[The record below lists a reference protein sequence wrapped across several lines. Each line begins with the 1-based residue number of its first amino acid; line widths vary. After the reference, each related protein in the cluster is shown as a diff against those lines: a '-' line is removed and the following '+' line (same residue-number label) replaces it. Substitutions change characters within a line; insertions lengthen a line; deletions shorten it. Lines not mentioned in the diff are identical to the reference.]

1 MGDEYSQPCRRRCC
15 SFLFSFLLLL
25 LLLLIRMKKKIR
37 TTAATMKSIMNRWC
51 IERVCELLGSEASRR
66 HYLDIF
72 LMYEITK
79 ICVFSDISNTAK
91 NEIEMDMDIGQVRSG
106 QVR

>member
-1 MGDEYSQPCRRRCC
+1 MDGWETSTLDLVVVVVVL
-15 SFLFSFLLLL
+15 SFSPFLLLL

-72 LMYEITK
+72 LMYENHQSLSVLRHIK
-79 ICVFSDISNTAK
+79 HRK
-91 NEIEMDMDIGQVRSG
+91 K
-106 QVR
+106 

>member
-1 MGDEYSQPCRRRCC
+1 MGDEYSRPCRRRCC
-15 SFLFSFLLLL
+15 SFLFSFLLL
-25 LLLLIRMKKKIR
+25 IR

-72 LMYEITK
+72 LMYENHQSLSFLRHIK
-79 ICVFSDISNTAK
+79 HRK
-91 NEIEMDMDIGQVRSG
+91 K
-106 QVR
+106 

>member
-1 MGDEYSQPCRRRCC
+1 MGDEYSRPCRRCCC

-37 TTAATMKSIMNRWC
+37 TTAATMKSTMNRWC
-51 IERVCELLGSEASRR
+51 IERMCELLGSEASRR

-79 ICVFSDISNTAK
+79 VCLFSDTYQTPQK
-91 NEIEMDMDIGQVRSG
+91 MR
-106 QVR
+106 

>member
-1 MGDEYSQPCRRRCC
+1 MGDEYSRPCRRRCC

-25 LLLLIRMKKKIR
+25 LLLLIRMKKRIR

-66 HYLDIF
+66 HYLEIF

-79 ICVFSDISNTAK
+79 VCLFSDISK
-91 NEIEMDMDIGQVRSG
+91 HRQK
-106 QVR
+106 

>member
-1 MGDEYSQPCRRRCC
+1 MDGWETSTLDLIVVVVVL
-15 SFLFSFLLLL
+15 SFSPFLLLL
-25 LLLLIRMKKKIR
+25 LLLLIRMKKRIR

-72 LMYEITK
+72 LMYENHQSLSVLRHIK
-79 ICVFSDISNTAK
+79 HRK
-91 NEIEMDMDIGQVRSG
+91 K
-106 QVR
+106 

>member
-1 MGDEYSQPCRRRCC
+1 MGDEYSRPCRRRRC

-25 LLLLIRMKKKIR
+25 LLLLIRLKKKLR

-72 LMYEITK
+72 LMYEINK
-79 ICVFSDISNTAK
+79 VCLFSDISHTAK
-91 NEIEMDMDIGQVRSG
+91 NEMDMGQVRSG

>member
-1 MGDEYSQPCRRRCC
+1 
-15 SFLFSFLLLL
+15 
-25 LLLLIRMKKKIR
+25 MKKKIR

-79 ICVFSDISNTAK
+79 VCLFSDISHTAK
-91 NEIEMDMDIGQVRSG
+91 NEMDMGQVRSG
-106 QVR
+106 KVR

>member
-1 MGDEYSQPCRRRCC
+1 MGDEYSRPGRRRC
-15 SFLFSFLLLL
+15 SFPFSFLLFLLL

-72 LMYEITK
+72 LMYENHQSLSALRHIK
-79 ICVFSDISNTAK
+79 HRK
-91 NEIEMDMDIGQVRSG
+91 K
-106 QVR
+106 

>member
-1 MGDEYSQPCRRRCC
+1 MGDEYSRPCRRCCC

-25 LLLLIRMKKKIR
+25 LLLLIRMKKRIR
-37 TTAATMKSIMNRWC
+37 TTAATMKSIMNRRC

-66 HYLDIF
+66 HYLEIF

-79 ICVFSDISNTAK
+79 VCLFSDISNTAK
-91 NEIEMDMDIGQVRSG
+91 NEIEMDMGKVRSG
-106 QVR
+106 QVM

>member
-1 MGDEYSQPCRRRCC
+1 
-15 SFLFSFLLLL
+15 
-25 LLLLIRMKKKIR
+25 MKKRIR

-79 ICVFSDISNTAK
+79 VCLFSDISNTAK
-91 NEIEMDMDIGQVRSG
+91 NEIEMDVGKVNSGQVRSG
-106 QVR
+106 KVNMDIGETPKIPVESEK

>member
-1 MGDEYSQPCRRRCC
+1 MDGWETSTLDLVVVVVVL
-15 SFLFSFLLLL
+15 SFSPFLLLL

-72 LMYEITK
+72 LMYENHQSLSVLRHIK
-79 ICVFSDISNTAK
+79 HRK
-91 NEIEMDMDIGQVRSG
+91 KMR
-106 QVR
+106 

>member
-1 MGDEYSQPCRRRCC
+1 MVDEYSRPGRRCCC

-25 LLLLIRMKKKIR
+25 LLLIRMKKRIR

-72 LMYEITK
+72 LMYENHQSLSVLRHIK
-79 ICVFSDISNTAK
+79 HRK
-91 NEIEMDMDIGQVRSG
+91 K
-106 QVR
+106 

>member
-1 MGDEYSQPCRRRCC
+1 MGDEYSRPCRRRCC

-79 ICVFSDISNTAK
+79 VCLFSDISNTAK
-91 NEIEMDMDIGQVRSG
+91 NEIEMDMGQVKSG

>member
-1 MGDEYSQPCRRRCC
+1 MGDNYSRPCRRRFC
-15 SFLFSFLLLL
+15 SFLFSFLLL

>member
-1 MGDEYSQPCRRRCC
+1 MGDEYSRPCRRRCC

-79 ICVFSDISNTAK
+79 VCLFSDISHTAK
-91 NEIEMDMDIGQVRSG
+91 NEIDMGQVRSG
-106 QVR
+106 KVR

>member
-1 MGDEYSQPCRRRCC
+1 MGDNYSRPCRRRCC

-25 LLLLIRMKKKIR
+25 LLLLIRMKKKKIR

-72 LMYEITK
+72 LMYENHQSLSVLRHIK
-79 ICVFSDISNTAK
+79 HRK
-91 NEIEMDMDIGQVRSG
+91 R
-106 QVR
+106 

>member
-1 MGDEYSQPCRRRCC
+1 MGDEYSRPGRRCC
-15 SFLFSFLLLL
+15 SFPFSFLLFLLLLLLL

-72 LMYEITK
+72 LMYENHQSLSVLRHIK
-79 ICVFSDISNTAK
+79 HRK
-91 NEIEMDMDIGQVRSG
+91 K
-106 QVR
+106 